1 MKEEERV
8 SRRGLY
14 TGSELLSPSRLAVDQ
29 AVRRLDEGR
38 GSVRGAAVAD
48 DDLVDVLGEA
58 QPVEEASEGGL
69 LVEGWDDDR
78 KFQDSFTV

>member
-8 SRRGLY
+8 SRRGLRP
-14 TGSELLSPSRLAVDQ
+14 GSELLAPSRFAVDQ
-29 AVRRLDEGR
+29 EVRQADEGR
-38 GSVRGAAVAD
+38 GSVRGAAIAD
-48 DDLVDVLGEA
+48 DDLVDARGEA